1 MGAVVKEGRKEEKG
15 AADYMSL
22 TTPVSRLYCW
32 YTFACPVVP
41 HTPLVPALLLHET
54 KRISDDNIAVLILP

>member
-1 MGAVVKEGRKEEKG
+1 
-15 AADYMSL
+15 MSL

-54 KRISDDNIAVLILP
+54 KRISDDIIAVLILP